1 MQNLKDGWYVKR
13 EYKDENGN
21 YHTETSDYMSKV
33 EAQKICDSYNAKTN
47 TSIGS
52 AYLMYDKDFDTEEE

>member
-21 YHTETSDYMSKV
+21 YHTETTDYMSKE

-47 TSIGS
+47 ANVGS
-52 AYLMYDKDFDTEEE
+52 AYLMYDKDFDIEEE